1 MAYLR
6 SEEMWRMAV
15 FQKSGKQGGEI
26 QNAITLVHI
35 LPDTM
40 TQQPAAATGCSHPL

>member
-6 SEEMWRMAV
+6 SEEMWRMSV
-15 FQKSGKQGGEI
+15 SEI
-26 QNAITLVHI
+26 RKTGRRNTECITLVLI

-40 TQQPAAATGCSHPL
+40 TQQQAAATGFSHPL